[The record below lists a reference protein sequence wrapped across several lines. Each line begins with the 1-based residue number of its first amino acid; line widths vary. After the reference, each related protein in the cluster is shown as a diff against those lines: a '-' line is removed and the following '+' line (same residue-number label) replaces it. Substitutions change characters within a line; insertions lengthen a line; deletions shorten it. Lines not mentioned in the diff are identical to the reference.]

1 MSFSHN
7 SRGTKC
13 LRGGLVRGLLA
24 AVPNALVGVDR
35 AGVIRFVNGQ
45 AESLFRCARDDLLG
59 QPIEMLVPE
68 SVRSVH
74 AAHREGYFAPP
85 GVGARDSM
93 GTKL

>member
-1 MSFSHN
+1 MS
-7 SRGTKC
+7 SRRLGSRPVGC
-13 LRGGLVRGLLA
+13 CSERLGG
-24 AVPNALVGVDR
+24 VGR